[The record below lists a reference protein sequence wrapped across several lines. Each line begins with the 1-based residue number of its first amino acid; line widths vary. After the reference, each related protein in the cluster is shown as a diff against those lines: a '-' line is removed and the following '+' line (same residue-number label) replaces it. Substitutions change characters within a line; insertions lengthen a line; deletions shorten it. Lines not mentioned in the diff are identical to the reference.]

1 MSRSVKRLLF
11 WTPRILCMLFAA
23 FLSLFALDVF
33 GEGYSF
39 WKTMLALLI
48 HLVPVFF
55 LILILVLSWRWAWV
69 GGIVF
74 PSLGVLYIVM
84 AWHRFPWSVY
94 AIIAG
99 PLFVLGILFWI
110 NWIYR
115 AELRANA

>member
-1 MSRSVKRLLF
+1 MNRTAKRWLY
-11 WTPRILCMLFAA
+11 WTPRIFCILFAA

-39 WKTMLALLI
+39 WKTLLALLI
-48 HLVPVFF
+48 HLVPVGVM
-55 LILILVLSWRWAWV
+55 ILILVISWRWAWV

-74 PSLGVLYIVM
+74 PSLGVLHIVW

-99 PLFVLGILFWI
+99 PLFLLGILFWI

-115 AELRANA
+115 AELKAKA

>member
-23 FLSLFALDVF
+23 FVSVFALDVF
-33 GEGYSF
+33 DGGYSF
-39 WKTMLALLI
+39 WNTILALLI
-48 HLVPVFF
+48 HLVPTFF

-69 GGIVF
+69 GGIIF
-74 PSLGVLYIVM
+74 PALGVLYIVM

-99 PLFVLGILFWI
+99 PLFLLGILFWI
-110 NWIYR
+110 NWLYR
-115 AELRANA
+115 AELRANT

>member
-1 MSRSVKRLLF
+1 MNRSVKRLLF

-23 FLSLFALDVF
+23 FTSMFALDVF

-39 WKTMLALLI
+39 WNTILALLM

-99 PLFVLGILFWI
+99 PLFLLGILFWI

-115 AELRANA
+115 AELKANA

>member
-1 MSRSVKRLLF
+1 MNRSVKGLLF

-23 FLSLFALDVF
+23 FVSVFALDVF
-33 GEGYSF
+33 DAGLSI

-48 HLVPVFF
+48 HLSPVFF

-74 PSLGVLYIVM
+74 PALGALYIVW
-84 AWHRFPWSVY
+84 AWHRFHWPTY

-99 PLFVLGILFWI
+99 PLFLLGILFWI
-110 NWIYR
+110 NWLCR
-115 AELRANA
+115 AQLRAKV